1 MEGTKEMAQ
10 TGSGKIHAVILAAGS
25 SRRFGM
31 GNKLLTELDGRPM
44 LQRVV
49 DAVMAGGVDGTVV
62 VTGADHASI
71 TSLLGGY
78 GVKLVRNERWEEGM
92 GTSLAMGV
100 KALDEENCAGI
111 LVCLGDLPY
120 LSSRMVGRVIGV
132 FRQNG
137 SERIVVPKVKGR
149 RGHPVIFPGSYRT
162 ELGKITGDEGARS
175 LLNRVG
181 DKLTEVEVHSPE
193 IVQDVDRQSDL
204 PDSDIE

>member
-1 MEGTKEMAQ
+1 MSEL
-10 TGSGKIHAVILAAGS
+10 GSGKIHAVILAAGS
-25 SRRFGM
+25 SRRFGK
-31 GNKLLTELDGRPM
+31 GNKLLMEVNGRSM

-49 DAVMAGGVDGTVV
+49 DAVLIGGVDGTVV
-62 VTGADHASI
+62 VTGADHASV
-71 TSLLGGY
+71 TSLLRGS

-92 GTSLAMGV
+92 GTSLATGV
-100 KALDEENCAGI
+100 KALDGKNCGGI
-111 LVCLGDLPY
+111 LVCLGDLPF
-120 LSSRMVGRVIGV
+120 LSSRMVGRVIEV

-137 SERIVVPKVKGR
+137 CERIVVPKVKGR
-149 RGHPVIFPGSYRT
+149 RGHPVIFPGSYRK

-175 LLNRVG
+175 LLNSAG